1 MNVSYIERFYKM
13 IKVIAFD
20 LVGVLVKEKD
30 IVLSNDEDK
39 IERLFGPNRS
49 DEEFYLEARKIL
61 PNKDI
66 SLLANNIISKLYEIK
81 EKDLI
86 NKLKDNYPSIKLVVA
101 TNHISLI
108 RKYIESN
115 FSVSDI
121 IISGEINKIK
131 PNEDFYNYL
140 INKLGIKNNELLFI
154 DDNDNN
160 IISAK
165 QLGINTIKV
174 DKDTNI
180 YREIIERINNENN

>member
-1 MNVSYIERFYKM
+1 M

-66 SLLANNIISKLYEIK
+66 SLLANNIISKLYEIR

-160 IISAK
+160 IIFAK
-165 QLGINTIKV
+165 KLGINTIKV

>member
-1 MNVSYIERFYKM
+1 M

-49 DEEFYLEARKIL
+49 DEEFFLEARKIL

-66 SLLANNIISKLYEIK
+66 SLLANNIISKLYEIR

-160 IISAK
+160 IIFAK
-165 QLGINTIKV
+165 KLGINTIKV

>member
-1 MNVSYIERFYKM
+1 M

-66 SLLANNIISKLYEIK
+66 SLLANNIISKLYEIR

-165 QLGINTIKV
+165 KLGINTIKV

>member
-1 MNVSYIERFYKM
+1 M

-49 DEEFYLEARKIL
+49 DEEFFLEARKIL

-66 SLLANNIISKLYEIK
+66 SLLANNIISKLYEIR

-121 IISGEINKIK
+121 IISGEINIIK
-131 PNEDFYNYL
+131 HDEDFYNYL
-140 INKLGIKNNELLFI
+140 INKYCINNNELLFI

>member
-39 IERLFGPNRS
+39 MERLFGPNRS
-49 DEEFYLEARKIL
+49 DEEFYLDARKIL

-86 NKLKDNYPSIKLVVA
+86 NKLKDNYPSIKLVIA

-140 INKLGIKNNELLFI
+140 INKYCIKNNELLFI

-160 IISAK
+160 IIFAK
-165 QLGINTIKV
+165 KLGINTIKV

-180 YREIIERINNENN
+180 YSEIIERINNENN

>member
-1 MNVSYIERFYKM
+1 M

-66 SLLANNIISKLYEIK
+66 SLLANNIISKLYEIR